1 MSSEGD
7 TKIVKTVCF
16 MCHNSCGIDAHV
28 KNGKLVRVTAM
39 KEHPFNRLCVKAK
52 GIPEWLYS
60 EERILSPLRK
70 VDGTWQKV
78 TWDEAFGVIGDKLA
92 SIRENYGAKALVIH
106 LGEPLIGTEVSRV
119 ASRFCT
125 LYGTPNHTSG
135 ASLCFAAR
143 AIGHGLSFNNRM
155 SALLPSYRNT
165 RCIVV
170 WGFNPEQA
178 NVGQAAE
185 ISLARRKGA
194 KLIVVD
200 PRVIPLVKK
209 ADIYAQ
215 IRPGTDLALVLGL
228 LNVVIA
234 EGLYDEAFVR
244 DWTAG
249 FDRLREH
256 VKGYSPE
263 VVEQVTWVPAE
274 TIRKLARMYATDK
287 PAVIAQGVPLDH
299 NRNGVQTS
307 RAISILIIIT
317 GNLDVQGGNIYNSP
331 LRQTSLR
338 IKGRVATGDAIG
350 ARYPV
355 FNRFTG
361 QTTAMPLPDAVIN
374 GEPYPVKAVI
384 VQASNPLLTW
394 PNTNKVRQAFSKLEL
409 LVVADLFMTETA
421 KLADIFLPA
430 ATFLERKT
438 LKDYAFEGLPLIL
451 MTNRVVEPLGD
462 CLEDWRI
469 WSELGKRMGYAD
481 YFPWQSTEELLD
493 HLLEPSGV
501 TVNQLAQ
508 NPEGILY
515 SEPSRQQKYKEDGLN
530 TPSGKVELFS
540 PTMADYGYDPLPT
553 FTEPESTISQ
563 PRLVDK
569 YPFILISGT
578 RVSAFTHSQH
588 RNIARLRRLVPEPLA
603 EINTDSAKK
612 LGIDSGDEVTI
623 ASPRGSITLRAKLTE
638 DIHPKVV
645 SIQHGWAEANANIL
659 IDEAGDPISG
669 FPAFKSTPCRVM
681 KVELWSGKS

>member
-451 MTNRVVEPLGD
+451 M
-462 CLEDWRI
+462 
-469 WSELGKRMGYAD
+469 
-481 YFPWQSTEELLD
+481 
-493 HLLEPSGV
+493 V

-669 FPAFKSTPCRVM
+669 FPAFKRSEPLIYTRCCYVSASSCWACR
-681 KVELWSGKS
+681 LTTR